1 MADDVTTVAQLRQ
14 LMAQF
19 VTEREWDQFHSP
31 KNLVMS
37 LNVEAGELME
47 HFLWMTNEESR
58 DVVNDSDTLA
68 EIADE
73 LADVAINVLAL
84 SNALG
89 VDMSDAVSSKLTRAA
104 QKYPVD
110 QSRGRY
116 QRPDTTD
123 SSEVPK
129 TN

>member
-1 MADDVTTVAQLRQ
+1 MVLLMTDDVTTVAQLREK
-14 LMAQF
+14 MAQF
-19 VTEREWDQFHSP
+19 VTERDWDQFHSP

-47 HFLWMTNEESR
+47 HFLWMTIEESQ
-58 DVVNDSDTLA
+58 DVLQDCGKMA
-68 EIADE
+68 EVTDE

-89 VDMSDAVSSKLTRAA
+89 VDISDAVSSKLSRAA
-104 QKYPVD
+104 DKYPVE

-116 QRPDTTD
+116 QRPEKKEST
-123 SSEVPK
+123 
-129 TN
+129 